1 MRRGQPSRELEM
13 SRLAHTPSALR
24 KTQNVILFEVPPP
37 HTPGHDEWLLDEALI
52 ETFPASDPIAVS
64 PDSPNDDP

>member
-1 MRRGQPSRELEM
+1 MTRHPAAEPGPPANIVRV
-13 SRLAHTPSALR
+13 TSASL
-24 KTQNVILFEVPPP
+24 PPP

-64 PDSPNDDP
+64 PNSPAADELG